1 MKASLADDA
10 LKRYAGRFVW
20 LELNYDKDENQPFL
34 GRHGVQ
40 WTPTLLV
47 IDPTDERIT
56 AEHAGGVT
64 IPELVEFLERSER
77 GMRAPPAHAADAALQ
92 RGEVLAG

>member
-1 MKASLADDA
+1 MRVTLSDPTLV
-10 LKRYAGRFVW
+10 RQAGRFVW

-47 IDPTDERIT
+47 IDPTGERIT
-56 AEHAGGVT
+56 AEHTGGVT
-64 IPELVEFLERSER
+64 IPELIEFLERGER
-77 GMRAPPAHAADAALQ
+77 GMRAPPAHAADASLQ
-92 RGEVLAG
+92 RGDV